1 MSTDEIKGRNLIT
14 AGRFPSDWMEYWTRV
29 HTDGN
34 VRTFADEEY
43 GNYLIMN
50 GNSAVIQTVNTA
62 PLTTAQMINAQYRL
76 SFLYENL
83 GGGSN
88 SKVVVKPSEGNV
100 DSIDLSGKLPVHP
113 EADWNPFTPY
123 NLTVV
128 AEDKNLAFELH
139 GSDSGGS
146 DGLRITDLDVQLHLT
161 PLTLSKL
168 EVDDRVYPTFLA
180 GN

>member
-1 MSTDEIKGRNLIT
+1 MSTDEIKGRNLIIE
-14 AGRFPSDWMEYWTRV
+14 GEFPPTWKAHWEHFNGTGNARNFY
-29 HTDGN
+29 DGQK
-34 VRTFADEEY
+34 T
-43 GNYLIMN
+43 YLMMN
-50 GNSAVIQTVNTA
+50 GYAAVIQTVNTA
-62 PLTTAQMINAQYRL
+62 LLTTAQMINAQYRL
-76 SFLYENL
+76 SFQYENL

-139 GSDSGGS
+139 GSALGGS
-146 DGLRITDLDVQLHLT
+146 VGLRITDFDVQLHLT